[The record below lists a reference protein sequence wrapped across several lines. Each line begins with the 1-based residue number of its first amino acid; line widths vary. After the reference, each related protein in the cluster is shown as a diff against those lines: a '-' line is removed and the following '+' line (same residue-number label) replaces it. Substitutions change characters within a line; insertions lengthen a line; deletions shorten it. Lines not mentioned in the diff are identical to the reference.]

1 MRSVKLFVVV
11 LGALLATGC
20 NIFENE
26 DRSEQARVQI
36 TGTSEVDIRVITS
49 TRFAFYVDPSTGDRE
64 SLLEASDTVEIRPP
78 FDEVYDISQ
87 YGIFLVRIINEEQT
101 PADLDLQISIDGA
114 RKLSQ
119 EMTIG
124 ADANGNPGSFEWSW
138 LN

>member
-1 MRSVKLFVVV
+1 MRSVKLVVVV

-26 DRSEQARVQI
+26 ERSEQARVQI
-36 TGTSEVDIRVITS
+36 TGQSEVDIRVVTS
-49 TRFAFYVDPSTGDRE
+49 SRFAFTVDPATGTRE
-64 SLLEASDTVEIRPP
+64 TLLQESDTVEIRPP
-78 FDEVYDISQ
+78 FDEVYDISE
-87 YGIFLVRIINEEQT
+87 YGIFLVRIVNEDQT
-101 PADLDLQISIDGA
+101 AATLNLEISIDGV

-119 EMTIG
+119 DMTIG